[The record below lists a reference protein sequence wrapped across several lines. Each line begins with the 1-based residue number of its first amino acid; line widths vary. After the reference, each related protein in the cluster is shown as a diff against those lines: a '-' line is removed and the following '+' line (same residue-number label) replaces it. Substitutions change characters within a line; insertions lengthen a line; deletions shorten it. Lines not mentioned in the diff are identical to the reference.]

1 MITFYYDN
9 KFFVYLLYAYYA
21 IFNVRFSL
29 QSLAHWKENNISIC
43 LFKFLMVKSV
53 SYFGLNIYVARTL
66 FELRS
71 DNSYKQQVPVDFQNL
86 LQ

>member
-1 MITFYYDN
+1 MYDSV
-9 KFFVYLLYAYYA
+9 F
-21 IFNVRFSL
+21 
-29 QSLAHWKENNISIC
+29 AHWKENNISIC